1 MRCEAVLKFL
11 DGFRTGELNRREHE
25 QVHAHLAGCPDCARE
40 LAEIEGLA
48 ADLVRLQVEAPAGIL
63 ARVQERTDDH
73 YAAVD
78 TDLGRL
84 WVGFNPRGVAMLDLG
99 GRDSASFEDRY
110 WKRFGRRPL
119 PAELP
124 ERYVRA
130 IRKAVAGDS
139 LSAVRVDLSRLSAF
153 EQSILMLLRQIPR
166 GEVRPYSWLAREAG
180 RPKAIRAVGNT
191 MAHNPVPLLLPCHR
205 VVPAAGGIGG
215 YAFGTALKR
224 TLLTREGAPVDEI
237 EQYARDGV
245 RYIGCTST
253 GIFCFP
259 TCRDARRVQP
269 QNRVLLTSAAG
280 ASEAGLRPCLHCR
293 PQ

>member
-1 MRCEAVLKFL
+1 MRCEAVLKRL

-25 QVHAHLAGCPDCARE
+25 QVHTHLAGCPACARE

-48 ADLVRLQVEAPAGIL
+48 ANLVWLQVEAPAGIL
-63 ARVQERTDDH
+63 ARVRGRTDDH
-73 YAAVD
+73 YAAVE

-84 WVGFNPRGVAMLDLG
+84 WVGFNPCGVAMLDLG
-99 GRDSASFEDRY
+99 GRDPASFEDRY
-110 WKRFGRRPL
+110 WKRFGLRPL

-139 LSAVRVDLSRLSAF
+139 PSAVQVDLSRLSTF
-153 EQSILMLLRQIPR
+153 EQSVLMLLRQIPR
-166 GEVRPYSWLAREAG
+166 GEVRPYSWLAREVG
-180 RPKAIRAVGNT
+180 RPKAVRAVGNT

-237 EQYARDGV
+237 EQCARDGI
-245 RYIGCTST
+245 RYIGCRGT

-259 TCRDARRVQP
+259 TCRDARRVRP

-280 ASEAGLRPCLHCR
+280 ASEAGFRPCRHCR